1 MAHKRADLKTT
12 VKNDVESRQIQA
24 AASPAK
30 VKNDASIIFRLP
42 KAQFT
47 LLEDHFSKRGLK
59 LSQGIRMIVSEY
71 IERRL

>member
-1 MAHKRADLKTT
+1 MPQKRPDLKTT
-12 VKNDVESRQIQA
+12 VRQDVEGRQIA
-24 AASPAK
+24 AGPTPK

-42 KAQFT
+42 RAQFT
-47 LLEDHFSKRGLK
+47 MLEDHFSKRGLK